1 MSGLIYIS
9 YLGFRR
15 LDTVSFLYVW
25 FSLVDLPAMGG
36 VVQRIH
42 LRHAFSQRSCAAWL
56 FHLEVL
62 IEPPE

>member
-36 VVQRIH
+36 VV
-42 LRHAFSQRSCAAWL
+42 
-56 FHLEVL
+56 
-62 IEPPE
+62 